1 MATPDDPSTPQPLD
15 VRAVRS
21 RAAIL
26 AAGVELLSTEGW
38 SGITHQRVAEVA
50 GVGRATVYRHWAEPS
65 GLLHDVL
72 EHALA
77 AEAYE
82 VTHTGSTRDDLIAE
96 LSALAAAVND
106 GPTHEVI
113 ATVIQR
119 SITDERLLA
128 FNARMS
134 RIARRGVWQVVRAA
148 ANRGELDPTLD
159 ETTASAMII
168 GPIVYRRMLV
178 PQRIEPEHIESAVD
192 GFLRANRWRDPDP
205 PPTE

>member
-1 MATPDDPSTPQPLD
+1 MATPDQRASPPLD
-15 VRAVRS
+15 ARAARS

-38 SGITHQRVAEVA
+38 SAITHQRIAEVA
-50 GVGRATVYRHWAEPS
+50 GVGRATVYRHWSEPS

-77 AEAYE
+77 AAAYE
-82 VTHTGSTRDDLIAE
+82 VSHIGSTRHDLIAE

-106 GPTHEVI
+106 GPTHDVI

-119 SITDERLLA
+119 SITDERLRA

-134 RIARRGVWQVVRAA
+134 RLARRGIWQAVEAA
-148 ANRGELDPTLD
+148 AERGELDPGLD
-159 ETTASAMII
+159 ETTVSAMLV
-168 GPIVYRRMLV
+168 GPLVYRRMLV
-178 PQRIEPEHIESAVD
+178 PQRIEPEHIEAVVD
-192 GFLRANRWRDPDP
+192 GFLLANRWRDPNA
-205 PPTE
+205 PPTG